1 MRLAPNWKRI
11 ARYSQAFWINVIGSI
26 LGSIA
31 MGWQF
36 LFGVVAVSPF
46 TFVAI
51 LTGLNVVAAIFRL
64 VFQKQLVSD

>member
-31 MGWQF
+31 LGFQF
-36 LFGVVAVSPF
+36 LFGVVQVDPV

-51 LTGLNVVAAIFRL
+51 LTGLNLLAAVFRL
-64 VFQKQLVSD
+64 IFQKQLSV

>member
-1 MRLAPNWKRI
+1 MRLSPNWKRI
-11 ARYSQAFWINVIGSI
+11 ARYSQAFWINVIATV

-46 TFVAI
+46 AFVGI
-51 LTGLNVVAAIFRL
+51 MTGLNLAAAIFRL
-64 VFQKQLVSD
+64 VFQKQLVSN